1 MVLGVFQSHQQRI
14 ATLYLPFVGIILE
27 NKHRLTPSETLP
39 PPGGNSTATPATSSG
54 VDTNTSKS
62 SSLPRD
68 ASFKSV
74 SPTSIHVSFL
84 RNSLRCVILLKYRLR
99 RRVDIEMCNDLDSHW
114 SQQRG
119 LG

>member
-39 PPGGNSTATPATSSG
+39 AAGGNSSATPATSSG

-74 SPTSIHVSFL
+74 SPPPPRLMSLSTSFL
-84 RNSLRCVILLKYRLR
+84 ALSYFAKLPFAA
-99 RRVDIEMCNDLDSHW
+99 EF
-114 SQQRG
+114 
-119 LG
+119 

>member
-27 NKHRLTPSETLP
+27 NKHRLTPSETIP
-39 PPGGNSTATPATSSG
+39 AAAGGNSSATPATSSG

-74 SPTSIHVSFL
+74 SPTHLLHSW
-84 RNSLRCVILLKYRLR
+84 RCIILLNCRQLY
-99 RRVDIEMCNDLDSHW
+99 VAEFCH
-114 SQQRG
+114 
-119 LG
+119 